1 MDGGHRLMQIFVYT
15 LQCGDGSY
23 YVGSARGDLD
33 YRIAEHNIGALGGY
47 TASRRPVELV
57 WHQEFEAV
65 SAERQIKGWSRKK
78 KEALIAGDF
87 EQLTWLAK
95 RPSVRGKADNA

>member
-1 MDGGHRLMQIFVYT
+1 MQIFVYM
-15 LQCGDGSY
+15 LRCADGSY

-33 YRIAEHNIGALGGY
+33 HRIAEHNTGALGGY
-47 TASRRPVELV
+47 TSSRRPVELV
-57 WHQEFEAV
+57 WHQEFEDPHDAV

-95 RPSVRGKADNA
+95 RPSVRRDDSGA